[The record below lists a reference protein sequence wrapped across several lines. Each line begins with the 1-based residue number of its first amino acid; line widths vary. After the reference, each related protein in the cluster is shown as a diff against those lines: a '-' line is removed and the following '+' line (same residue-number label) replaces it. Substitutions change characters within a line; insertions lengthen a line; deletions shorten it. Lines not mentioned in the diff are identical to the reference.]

1 MCIIAYSRDL
11 NLYESRRNYKNIEEK
26 RILFFNQKGSH
37 MQFKHKVNKNKITV
51 PYHSKQDLNI
61 NVIKSIEEHT
71 NLKILKKLNKK
82 KNKIN
87 KEDL

>member
-1 MCIIAYSRDL
+1 MKAEEIIKIL
-11 NLYESRRNYKNIEEK
+11 KKNGYY
-26 RILFFNQKGSH
+26 FFNQKESH
-37 MQFKHKVNKNKITV
+37 MQYKHKVNKNKITV

-87 KEDL
+87 KEEL

>member
-1 MCIIAYSRDL
+1 
-11 NLYESRRNYKNIEEK
+11 
-26 RILFFNQKGSH
+26 

-87 KEDL
+87 KEEL

>member
-1 MCIIAYSRDL
+1 MFVGFL
-11 NLYESRRNYKNIEEK
+11 ESKK
-26 RILFFNQKGSH
+26 SK
-37 MQFKHKVNKNKITV
+37 KKKKVNKNKITV

-87 KEDL
+87 KEEL

>member
-1 MCIIAYSRDL
+1 MKAEEIIKIL
-11 NLYESRRNYKNIEEK
+11 KKNGYY
-26 RILFFNQKGSH
+26 FFNQKGSN

-87 KEDL
+87 KEELWKKI